1 LQIRVSSPGEHL
13 DSDDVNGIEQDLAKI
28 DRRLSDYRDV
38 RAEVRVN
45 GKATSPEHSVVIEL
59 HYGRNHLF
67 ARDHSRDARQA
78 VRAARDELLRQINDR
93 SRGGHSSFVKGT

>member
-1 LQIRVSSPGEHL
+1 MQIRVSAPGENL
-13 DSDDVNGIEQDLAKI
+13 DSDDLDGIEQDLAKI
-28 DRRLSDYRDV
+28 DRRLSDYKNV

-45 GKATSPEHSVVIEL
+45 GKESAPEHHVVIEL

-67 ARDHSRDARQA
+67 ARDQARDPRQA

-93 SRGGHSSFVKGT
+93 SRGGHSSFAKRA

>member
-1 LQIRVSSPGEHL
+1 MQIRVSAPGEHL

-45 GKATSPEHSVVIEL
+45 GKATAPEHNVVIEL

-93 SRGGHSSFVKGT
+93 SRGGHSSFAKGH

>member
-1 LQIRVSSPGEHL
+1 MQIRVSSPGDHL
-13 DSDDVNGIEQDLAKI
+13 DNDAVEGIEQDLGKI
-28 DRRLSDYRDV
+28 DRRLADYRDV

-45 GKATSPEHSVVIEL
+45 GKANSPDHNVVIEL

-67 ARDHSRDARQA
+67 ASDQSRDARQA

-93 SRGGHSSFVKGT
+93 SRGGHSSFAKGT